1 VQVSRTPVSRNHP
14 RSDDR
19 RPRRAKQ
26 RNSGPERA
34 RFHRRG
40 DLRSVSVSFQ
50 EFGTMNALE
59 FNGLIG
65 RGERA
70 PPALRSGSARWRR
83 SQGVGGASWRKR
95 RRRWLTVSR
104 VAVDN
109 AISTM
114 TYRSL
119 SRGSGGRL
127 VLRLASPRDRLDD
140 KHAAAAAGTRVRE
153 RGWLIVAGDIILVG
167 FVGARRI
174 AAMPRWRRR
183 QNKVRGGGSPDPGGS
198 KFISMFTL
206 N

>member
-1 VQVSRTPVSRNHP
+1 LCRFLGRLHHETIHAPTTGVRE
-14 RSDDR
+14 
-19 RPRRAKQ
+19 
-26 RNSGPERA
+26 GPSNEIAGRKGLGFTDA
-34 RFHRRG
+34 NYG

-50 EFGTMNALE
+50 EFGTMNAQE
-59 FNGLIG
+59 FDGLIG

-70 PPALRSGSARWRR
+70 PPALRSGSTRWRR

-153 RGWLIVAGDIILVG
+153 RGWLIVAGGIILVG

-174 AAMPRWRRR
+174 AAMPRWHRR
-183 QNKVRGGGSPDPGGS
+183 QNQV
-198 KFISMFTL
+198 
-206 N
+206 